1 MACQLFAFT
10 IFVIQVD
17 LLKQKKELEKR
28 VVEMTD
34 GGLIQPLIV
43 EDQQTVEVLDGMW
56 NIQYIV
62 NIVVKKTES
71 EAVCLL
77 YMFPAHHTASTF
89 NLLFIHR
96 TV

>member
-43 EDQQTVEVLDGMW
+43 EDQQTVEVLNGMW
-56 NIQYIV
+56 NIKYIV
-62 NIVVKKTES
+62 SIVVKKTES

-77 YMFPAHHTASTF
+77 YMFPAHHTFQYIQFTF
-89 NLLFIHR
+89 HS
-96 TV
+96 